1 MPDTSPVLRA
11 VDAVTVPV
19 PDLDA
24 GLDFYRDRLGQQLI
38 WRNDELGQAGLRLP
52 GGDSELVLSTR
63 QPYEPNWLVTSV
75 DDAADDVRFAGTNL
89 APYRGPIDVSAGT
102 FGAQRP
108 VLPACVPL
116 DGSGTGGAR
125 RIGPLTVALFR
136 AAYPL
141 PSLQHRMI
149 RADLSVPKP
158 QSDPDRM
165 ISCSAADLSA
175 VQPGVWIT

>member
-38 WRNDELGQAGLRLP
+38 WRIDELGQAGLRLP

-75 DDAADDVRFAGTNL
+75 DDAADDVRFAGGTVL
-89 APYRGPIDVSAGT
+89 VEPFDSPVRTSPPIADPLTSRQGLSALSGPFSLHACHSTDRAPA
-102 FGAQRP
+102 A
-108 VLPACVPL
+108 L
-116 DGSGTGGAR
+116 DGSG
-125 RIGPLTVALFR
+125 
-136 AAYPL
+136 
-141 PSLQHRMI
+141 PSLLRSFERHI
-149 RADLSVPKP
+149 RCPH
-158 QSDPDRM
+158 
-165 ISCSAADLSA
+165 CS
-175 VQPGVWIT
+175 TE